1 LGEGIKMAAEKD
13 LGFRAVGDIE
23 IGGKPGEPER
33 EVFARASLSPLMKAA
48 GTIHEY
54 AVSITD
60 YEICDLMVVLDK
72 QVSETLSGSDLKVAQ
87 RILAGQ
93 AFTLDAIFNKLAI
106 EAANNIDTDHA
117 NVELYLKFALRAQSQ
132 SRAAFLALNDIMNPS
147 LANFVNQANISAGHQ
162 QINNHVEKESPP
174 SELMEQRHERMDTRT
189 PREAGTTYSTVEA
202 VGAVDRSKK
211 P

>member
-1 LGEGIKMAAEKD
+1 MAVKKDSGYREAEGIRIQ
-13 LGFRAVGDIE
+13 GTS
-23 IGGKPGEPER
+23 GEPER

-106 EAANNIDTDHA
+106 EAANNIDIDHA

-132 SRAAFLALNDIMNPS
+132 SRAAFLALNDIMNPR

-189 PREAGTTYSTVEA
+189 PREAGTTYSTVET
-202 VGAVDRSKK
+202 VGAVDRSDKQ
-211 P
+211 